1 MRDICIRLATSPV
14 DAGRYGDVRHSC
26 FVFGSIRSPVSGHW
40 AGLWGEA
47 SAIPMVDIESDKL
60 SISSLRIS
68 SQSLPNADAAAS
80 TVMQV
85 EAVDCRVSRPKARV
99 AFNEAY
105 CRSWRRAV
113 WSAALA
119 KLEAYIQCDEAFSLT
134 VVMGCFST
142 TITDAVSA
150 KRTRKLRGRL

>member
-1 MRDICIRLATSPV
+1 MCDIYIRLATTRAN
-14 DAGRYGDVRHSC
+14 AGRYGDVRHSC
-26 FVFGSIRSPVSGHW
+26 FVLGSIRSPVSRHW
-40 AGLWGEA
+40 AGLWGKA

-85 EAVDCRVSRPKARV
+85 EAIDCRASRPKARG

-105 CRSWRRAV
+105 RRSWRRAV
-113 WSAALA
+113 WSAASA
-119 KLEAYIQCDEAFSLT
+119 KLEAHIRCDEAFSLT
-134 VVMGCFST
+134 VV
-142 TITDAVSA
+142 
-150 KRTRKLRGRL
+150 